1 MNGSRPLHSVRRV
14 FLLAALFPW
23 AMQASAH
30 GGVVFEEDI
39 CVIKIGFLTAHFT
52 IYQPETS
59 ASQEYCE
66 DVPDVT
72 DTIFVL
78 DYLHDSMKEMPV
90 DFRIIRDVEG
100 LGLFAQLADIEQ
112 MDDLESN
119 TVLYRQPTTESDAV
133 LTVDHTFIQAGS
145 YIGVVTAHHPT
156 LDKTYSAVFPFRVGG
171 ADYGYLP
178 IFLALGALAQL
189 SYWISNGTVARWRA
203 KLAAARA

>member
-1 MNGSRPLHSVRRV
+1 MHGTHLLLSVCRYL
-14 FLLAALFPW
+14 LLAALFPW
-23 AMQASAH
+23 ATQVSAH

-39 CVIKIGFLTAHFT
+39 CVITIGFLTAHFT
-52 IYQPETS
+52 IYQPGTS
-59 ASQEYCE
+59 ASREFCE

-100 LGLFAQLADIEQ
+100 LGLFAQLADIQQ
-112 MDDLESN
+112 MDDIDSN
-119 TVLYRQPTTESDAV
+119 TVLYRQPTTEADSV
-133 LTVDHTFIQAGS
+133 LTVDHAFNQPGS
-145 YIGVVTAHHPT
+145 YIGIVTAHHPT

-178 IFLALGALAQL
+178 FFLALGAFAQL
-189 SYWISNGTVARWRA
+189 SYWMSNGTMARWRA
-203 KLAAARA
+203 KLAATRA

>member
-1 MNGSRPLHSVRRV
+1 MNGSRPLHNISRY

-23 AMQASAH
+23 AMQVSAH
-30 GGVVFEEDI
+30 GGVVFEDDI
-39 CVIKIGFLTAHFT
+39 CIIEIGFLTAHFT

-59 ASQEYCE
+59 ASQEFCE

-100 LGLFAQLADIEQ
+100 LGLFAQLADVEQ
-112 MDDLESN
+112 MDDIDSH
-119 TVLYRQPTTESDAV
+119 TVLYRQPTIESDSV
-133 LTVDHTFIQAGS
+133 LTVDHAFNQAGA

-171 ADYGYLP
+171 AEYGYLP
-178 IFLALGALAQL
+178 LFLALGALAQL

-203 KLAAARA
+203 KLATTRA